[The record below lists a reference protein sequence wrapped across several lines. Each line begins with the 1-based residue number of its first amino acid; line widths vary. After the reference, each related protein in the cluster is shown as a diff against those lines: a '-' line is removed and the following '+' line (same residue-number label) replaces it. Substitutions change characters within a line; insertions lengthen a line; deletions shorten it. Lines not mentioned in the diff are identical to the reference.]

1 MQSIRGRI
9 LMLFVFCLIFGGAL
23 TVLHYA
29 DMYSLKRKMVMMENF
44 DTLLNNILELRR
56 FEKNFTYYSDAAS
69 ISSWKEYLA
78 NIETSFNQLGDDIV
92 AVVGPSQ
99 YRQFTDEFGAYK
111 KIMHKDIVMVA
122 NGRHSY
128 NVEEIRNK
136 GKVLVEF
143 AQNLISIKRQHINE
157 AITRMLIL
165 PVAYFSI
172 FVILTIIVFQLIN
185 QSILKP
191 LYLIRNA
198 TKHVA
203 SESFKPIVYHSKHEN
218 EITKLIA
225 AFNRM
230 AVQLESRQEQLLQSR
245 KLASIGTFT
254 SGIAHEL
261 NNPLNNISLTAE
273 TLLLSFDD
281 MDPKEMRGLL
291 TEIVGQA
298 DRASHVVKNLLEF
311 SRTEK
316 PTMDRQEVKNI
327 LDRTVRFIKN
337 QLLIKGVQLT
347 VDIADKLPPIM
358 GKQQQLVNALVNII
372 INAMQAMPE
381 GGSIGVR
388 AAREGN
394 DRVRIDISDT
404 GVGIPTSDME
414 HIFDPFY
421 TTKEVGKGTGL
432 GLSLVYGIVHSH
444 GGTIKVAS
452 RMNEGTTFSIFLP
465 IATEK
470 DDNSDAAVS
479 GSYS

>member
-9 LMLFVFCLIFGGAL
+9 ILLFIFCLIFGGAL

-44 DTLLNNILELRR
+44 DSLLNNILELRR
-56 FEKNFTYYSDAAS
+56 FEKNFTYYNDSAS

-78 NIETSFNQLGDDIV
+78 NIEENFNQLGDDIIQ
-92 AVVGPSQ
+92 VVGLPQ
-99 YRQFTDEFGAYK
+99 YRQFTSEFTAYK
-111 KIMHKDIVMVA
+111 SIMQKDIIMVA

-128 NVEEIRNK
+128 NVEEIRNT
-136 GKVLVEF
+136 GKLLVEF
-143 AQNLISIKRQHINE
+143 AQNLIKIKREHISA

-172 FVILTIIVFQLIN
+172 FVILTIIVFQLVN
-185 QSILKP
+185 HSILKP

-203 SESFKPIVYHSKHEN
+203 SESFKPIVYHSKHKN
-218 EITKLIA
+218 EITKLIT

-273 TLLLSFDD
+273 TLLLSFNE
-281 MDPKEMRGLL
+281 MDAREMQGLL
-291 TEIVGQA
+291 SDIVSQA

-316 PTMDRQEVKNI
+316 PTMVRLEIRDV
-327 LDRTVRFIKN
+327 LDRTLKFIKN
-337 QLLIKGVQLT
+337 QLLIKGIHLT
-347 VDIADKLPPIM
+347 EEIADTLPQILGM
-358 GKQQQLVNALVNII
+358 QQQLVNTFVNII
-372 INAMQAMPE
+372 INAMQAMPN
-381 GGSIGVR
+381 GGHITVR
-388 AAREGN
+388 AGLALD
-394 DRVRIDISDT
+394 DRIRIDISDT
-404 GVGIPTSDME
+404 GIGIQTADMK
-414 HIFDPFY
+414 HILDPFY

-432 GLSLVYGIVHSH
+432 GLSLVYGIIHAH
-444 GGTIKVAS
+444 GGTIEVESTVNK
-452 RMNEGTTFSIFLP
+452 GTTFSIFLP
-465 IATEK
+465 IAGEK
-470 DDNSDAAVS
+470 DNNSDATVP
-479 GSYS
+479 GSHS